1 MVADIAPRDLSAD
14 IAPLR
19 YKKAAPRYFCFQI
32 SLNLPISFTFQINN
46 SREMFLENSV
56 PGKYLFT
63 FPYAFFSRKVFEK
76 YL

>member
-1 MVADIAPRDLSAD
+1 MFLKLEKVHLGEVQKTTPS
-14 IAPLR
+14 
-19 YKKAAPRYFCFQI
+19 YFCFQI
-32 SLNLPISFTFQINN
+32 SFNLSISFTFQVN
-46 SREMFLENSV
+46 SSRKMFLENSV